1 MSYIIVG
8 LGNPDKKYENTR
20 HNAGRI
26 VLEGFREKN
35 KFPEWEFNK
44 KANALISEDEATLV
58 LPETYMNK
66 SGTSVKKFI
75 KNKDEFENLIVV
87 HDDLDLPL
95 GKFKIVF
102 NRGSAGHKGVESII
116 DALGTKEFTR
126 VRIGI
131 VSPKLNAKEGIVSS
145 DVGDAND
152 FVLKKFTEAELK
164 QLNNVS
170 KKVGE
175 ALLSIIKDGREHA
188 MNKYN

>member
-1 MSYIIVG
+1 MYIIVG
-8 LGNPDKKYENTR
+8 LGNPDKKYEKTR

-26 VLEGFREKN
+26 VLEEFREKN
-35 KFPEWEFNK
+35 KFPEWKFEK
-44 KANALISEDEATLV
+44 KANALVSEGEAVLV

-66 SGTSVKKFI
+66 SGISVKRFI
-75 KNKDEFENLIVV
+75 KNKEESENLIVV

-131 VSPKLNAKEGIVSS
+131 VSSEV
-145 DVGDAND
+145 VGDASN
-152 FVLKKFTEAELK
+152 FVLKKFTTDELK
-164 QLNNVS
+164 ELNNVS
-170 KKVGE
+170 KKAIE
-175 ALLSIIKDGREHA
+175 ALLVIIKNGLERA